1 MSIQVVDK
9 IEMKSISEIKPYF
22 RNPRRN
28 DKTVDMLVDLIP
40 RVGFNVPILID
51 DDSVIVKGHARY
63 RAAIRLGLGRVPCVV
78 THADEEAKKLDRLAD
93 NKVSELSERVTDD
106 LLHELD
112 MLNIDFDISRLGFPA
127 IDIEGTLADFDL
139 DSFTDDVESESEE
152 DQEARRARFQQMLD
166 GQSQEIPSELIT
178 SQDSITK
185 AMQKQQSVPEKP
197 KRYYRLCCEK
207 CGHVMYVAE
216 GDAHFISE
224 DLPAKT

>member
-1 MSIQVVDK
+1 MSIQIVDK
-9 IEMKSISEIKPYF
+9 IVLKSISEIKPYF

-28 DKTVDMLVDLIP
+28 DKTVEMLVDLIP

-51 DDSVIVKGHARY
+51 EDSIIVKGHARY
-63 RAAIRLGLGRVPCVV
+63 RAAIRLGLEKVPCVI

-93 NKVSELSERVTDD
+93 NKVSELSEWVNDE

-112 MLNIDFDISRLGFPA
+112 MLTTDFDIGKLGFPTFN
-127 IDIEGTLADFDL
+127 IEDTLSEFDM
-139 DSFTDDVESESEE
+139 DSFTDDVETESEE
-152 DQEARRARFQQMLD
+152 DQAERRSRFQQYLD
-166 GQSQEIPSELIT
+166 STEVPKELIT
-178 SQDSITK
+178 SQDSIAK

-216 GDAHFISE
+216 GDAHFIAE
-224 DLPAKT
+224 